1 MNWETA
7 TLHSVKR
14 LETGGHKK
22 TCVNDLI
29 KEKLVK
35 KMALRVSNTDEF
47 YKIQGKGTYFGLNVG
62 EFSQATFI
70 PGRFFSLSV

>member
-1 MNWETA
+1 MIRDCNS
-7 TLHSVKR
+7 LSIKS

-29 KEKLVK
+29 KEKLLK

-47 YKIQGKGTYFGLNVG
+47 YKIQGKGKCVG
-62 EFSQATFI
+62 
-70 PGRFFSLSV
+70 